1 MPILSNNARSIES
14 LALTS
19 TIEPVDQLII
29 QQATGD
35 TYYTRRCSVSSL
47 KTSLFTL
54 VTITSGTIDNTSI
67 GGTTPAAIT
76 GTTIT
81 ATAGFTGN
89 VTITGGT
96 INSTTIG
103 TGTAAA
109 IKGTTITGTTITAT
123 TGFTGNVTG
132 NITSTGTS
140 SFSNVTITGASI
152 NGTSIGTDVPDTI
165 RGSVITAI
173 TRFAG
178 SLTGNVTGNVTSIG
192 TSTFTT
198 VDINGG
204 TIDGTSIGGT
214 TPVAITGTTIT
225 GTTITANT
233 KFIGPF
239 ESTTATITG
248 GTINNTSIGGTTPA
262 AITGTTITATAGF
275 TGPFESTTAT
285 ITGGTINGT
294 IIGGTAPVAV
304 TGTTITANTKFIG
317 PFESTTATIT
327 GGTINGTIIGGTA
340 PVAVTGTTI
349 TGTTITATTGF
360 TGNVT
365 GNITSTGTS
374 TFTTVDINGGAIDF
388 TSIGSAGAVTI
399 TGTTI
404 TATTGFTGNV
414 TGDILS
420 ATNVTVLDNGSGGV
434 STANFYGTSSNAKT
448 SSYATKNGIPSGG
461 SSGYVLTKNSGTSYD
476 VVWGTGGGGGDT
488 VTSPA
493 VSSSIR
499 NFLSNSVYNSTG
511 FIDTSNSIPKRATQY
526 TWGTSNI
533 YDYSSPTIYTN
544 FLADVIANKTL
555 NVTNGIT
562 GSSIVCNTYQY
573 LVGNKLYTSATIDD
587 SVLSG
592 NDEQHMRMS
601 ASIHQLTIHLRTGQN
616 TNILIQTQS
625 NSNGESV
632 ALKTIKGWSGSING
646 ESPYTR
652 IQWES
657 DSSIPNTLLH
667 NTLVEIRNIRGMF
680 LGSYRKYK
688 KN

>member
-248 GTINNTSIGGTTPA
+248 GTIN
-262 AITGTTITATAGF
+262 
-275 TGPFESTTAT
+275 
-285 ITGGTINGT
+285 GT
-294 IIGGTAPVAV
+294 IIGGTAPVA
-304 TGTTITANTKFIG
+304 I
-317 PFESTTATIT
+317 
-327 GGTINGTIIGGTA
+327 
-340 PVAVTGTTI
+340 TGTTI

-388 TSIGSAGAVTI
+388 TTIGSVGDVTI
-399 TGTTI
+399 KGTTI

-476 VVWGTGGGGGDT
+476 VVWGTGGGGGGGDT

-499 NFLSNSVYNSTG
+499 NFLSKSVYNSTG

-601 ASIHQLTIHLRTGQN
+601 ASIRQLTIHLRTGQN

-625 NSNGESV
+625 NLNGDSG

>member
-239 ESTTATITG
+239 ESTAATITG

-294 IIGGTAPVAV
+294 IIGGTAPVA
-304 TGTTITANTKFIG
+304 I
-317 PFESTTATIT
+317 
-327 GGTINGTIIGGTA
+327 
-340 PVAVTGTTI
+340 TGTTI

-388 TSIGSAGAVTI
+388 TTIGSAGAVTI

-476 VVWGTGGGGGDT
+476 VVWGTGGGGGGGDT

-601 ASIHQLTIHLRTGQN
+601 ASIRQLTIHLRTGQN